1 MIESTEL
8 LWRGRGNAFTLHT
21 GHSKKP
27 ILNVEPDAT
36 YSGMW
41 RVHWPDGAISD
52 MTNLSRA
59 KDAATRFAET
69 AERRK
74 RIPAEVHRS
83 PVVRSNEQT
92 DLRYGQRR

>member
-1 MIESTEL
+1 MARARQRVHASH
-8 LWRGRGNAFTLHT
+8 RPFKKA
-21 GHSKKP
+21 HSQRRAGCD
-27 ILNVEPDAT
+27 LFRL
-36 YSGMW
+36 W

>member
-36 YSGMW
+36 YSGCGGCIGPMAQF
-41 RVHWPDGAISD
+41 R
-52 MTNLSRA
+52 T
-59 KDAATRFAET
+59 
-69 AERRK
+69 
-74 RIPAEVHRS
+74 
-83 PVVRSNEQT
+83 
-92 DLRYGQRR
+92 